1 MDNLKPLKSFLSDL
15 ITPIVKSAVGEAI
28 PEAIKEKERNLVPV
42 QKITELYGIS
52 QSKVYYMFR
61 TAQLDKI
68 KQGGLT
74 FVDTYQL
81 ESRMKV
87 QKLSYKAPLKE
98 K

>member
-15 ITPIVKSAVGEAI
+15 ITPIVKTAVGEAI

-61 TAQLDKI
+61 TGQLDKI

-98 K
+98 N

>member
-28 PEAIKEKERNLVPV
+28 PEAIKDKEKNLVPV

>member
-28 PEAIKEKERNLVPV
+28 PEAIKDKEKNLVPV

-61 TAQLDKI
+61 TAQLDKY

-87 QKLSYKAPLKE
+87 KKLSYKAPLKE